1 MKWLLAC
8 LFVAAGSASVAQ
20 AAEVGLFITESHGAG
35 GVEACSAIW
44 TSDPAAVILVTRDVN
59 RTDGEV
65 WLIDLSQSGHQA
77 PGAPWPNGFTV
88 ATWPEPEHPGLWNN
102 LYVDDPQHMHLESE
116 WPVATGQNMG
126 DWPNGFPNGVSY
138 YVGDDFNGD
147 FVFASVTEAA
157 ATPAGP
163 TTWGMIKSKYRH

>member
-1 MKWLLAC
+1 MKWLLVC
-8 LFVAAGSASVAQ
+8 LFVAAGSVSVAQ
-20 AAEVGLFITESHGAG
+20 AAQVGFNITEGYGPG
-35 GVEACSAIW
+35 GVETVTAQW
-44 TSDPAAVILVTRDVN
+44 GSDPSAVFIITRDLN
-59 RTDGEV
+59 RPEGEV

-77 PGAPWPNGFTV
+77 PGASWPNGFTV

-126 DWPNGFPNGVSY
+126 AYPNGFPNGVSY
-138 YVGDDFNGD
+138 FVGQDYNGDD
-147 FVFASVTEAA
+147 VFAAVTEAA

-163 TTWGMIKSKYRH
+163 STWGRIKSAYRN

>member
-1 MKWLLAC
+1 MKWLLVG
-8 LFVAAGSASVAQ
+8 LFIAAGSVSVAQ
-20 AAEVGLFITESHGAG
+20 GAEVGLFITESHGPG
-35 GVEACSAIW
+35 GIETCTAQW
-44 TSDPAAVILVTRDVN
+44 TSDPAAVIVITRDLN
-59 RTDGEV
+59 RPDGEV
-65 WLIDLSQSGHQA
+65 WLIDLTLSGHQA

-102 LYVDDPQHMHLESE
+102 LYVDDPLHMHLESE
-116 WPVATGQNMG
+116 WPVATGQNMA

-138 YVGDDFNGD
+138 YVGNDFNGD

-163 TTWGMIKSKYRH
+163 ATWGRIKAKYRD